1 MAKTL
6 IPKPKEKTSFFDK
19 LKGKLPFELGK
30 SKDALKDE
38 AEKPTEV
45 KVVEPKLSE
54 PATPEKA
61 PKRGL
66 SDMIK
71 STLKTGKSPTD
82 ERILEA
88 PPEVDESLL
97 EDIEPPKSV
106 LLYVLKGCFAFLVA
120 IGLSS
125 ILFFTSQLSTK
136 LDFATNLLNVPSALH
151 QLADSNDE
159 ISELQTD
166 LNMYKYLEGKFY
178 LNQIS
183 YYGDEYLRNYY
194 IAGNKTMSD
203 DERESAVE
211 EMDDLRKK
219 ISTAFKASSVLLT
232 QDKGIV
238 LADLDVEEESD
249 FEGLFSD
256 LLKSRFAEMSDELVD
271 SENEDD
277 FRDYKLYRQTQ
288 KLVSNSDLVSYFGTA
303 DVDAMSELEL
313 ALMIMDINELVENE
327 LSTIQ
332 KIKEDRINWS
342 DIINQIEL
350 ETTYVDQYFSDGYFD
365 EIGGIQ
371 YTSYDFDTD
380 TGLVT
385 ITGVTKRYD
394 TNNFTMIS
402 NLIDQLNS
410 SPYFSGVEMKS
421 FTKSGSAE
429 EGFTST
435 LRLNLYLQ
443 KDALEDLDEQISPEA
458 IPEFLEKKSGIS
470 INGVESS
477 EETNE

>member
-1 MAKTL
+1 VAKAL
-6 IPKPKEKTSFFDK
+6 IPKLKQKTSFFDK

-30 SKDALKDE
+30 GKKKDE
-38 AEKPTEV
+38 DAEKTPAPAPESTPAPEMV
-45 KVVEPKLSE
+45 K
-54 PATPEKA
+54 TPSAPKA

-82 ERILEA
+82 DRILDA
-88 PPEVDESLL
+88 APEVDESLL
-97 EDIEPPKSV
+97 EDIEPPKSI
-106 LLYVLKGCFAFLVA
+106 LLYVLKGCFAFLIA
-120 IGLSS
+120 IGLSA
-125 ILFFTSQLSTK
+125 ILFFTSQLSTR

-151 QLADSNDE
+151 QLEDTNDE
-159 ISELQTD
+159 ISTLQTD
-166 LNMYKYLEGKFY
+166 LNMYKFLEGKFY

-183 YYGDEYLRNYY
+183 YYGDEYLRSYY

-203 DERESAVE
+203 DEREEAVE
-211 EMDDLRKK
+211 EIEDLRVK
-219 ISTAFKASSVLLT
+219 IVAAFKAASVLLT

-238 LADLDVEEESD
+238 LADLDIEAESD
-249 FEGLFSD
+249 FEGIFSD
-256 LLKSRFAEMSDELVD
+256 FLQTRFAETAEDLSD
-271 SENEDD
+271 SENPDD
-277 FRDYKLYRQTQ
+277 VRDYKLYNQTK
-288 KLVSNSDLVSYFGTA
+288 KLVSNSDLVSYFKAA
-303 DVDAMSELEL
+303 DVDALSELDL
-313 ALMIMDINELVENE
+313 AFMIMDVNELVENE

-332 KIKEDRINWS
+332 KIKESRINWS

-350 ETTYVDQYFSDGYFD
+350 ETTYVDQYFSEGYYD

-385 ITGVTKRYD
+385 ITGVTKRFD

-443 KDALEDLDEQISPEA
+443 KDALEDLDEQISPEE
-458 IPEFLEKKSGIS
+458 IPEFLEKKAGIS
-470 INGVESS
+470 ISGVETS
-477 EETNE
+477 NE